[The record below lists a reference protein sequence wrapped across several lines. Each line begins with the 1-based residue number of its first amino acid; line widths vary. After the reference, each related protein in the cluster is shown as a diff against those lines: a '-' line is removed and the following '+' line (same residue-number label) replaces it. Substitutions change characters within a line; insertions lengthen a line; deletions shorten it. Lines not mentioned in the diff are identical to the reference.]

1 VCVGGVR
8 IRIRIMMVFP
18 CARRVVSAISAQ
30 LVESAVLGATDIL
43 LLSGNSGQGAPAPD
57 LATGAK

>member
-1 VCVGGVR
+1 
-8 IRIRIMMVFP
+8 MMVFQCGP
-18 CARRVVSAISAQ
+18 GVAPAISAQ